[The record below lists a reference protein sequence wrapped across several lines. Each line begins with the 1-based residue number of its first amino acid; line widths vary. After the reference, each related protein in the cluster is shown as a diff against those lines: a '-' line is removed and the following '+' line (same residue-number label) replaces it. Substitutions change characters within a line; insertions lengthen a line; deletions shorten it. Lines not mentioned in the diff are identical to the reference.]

1 MMGRAFPCPL
11 KLLAPP
17 PTAIAH
23 ARRRPH
29 TALPS
34 SNSLQDDEHPGLR
47 AGGGGGRGKYDEDLY
62 LSRNGWRRL
71 SATIPLINSLP
82 MRPTVHLDLLVPIR
96 DNDGVPFTDADFDTF
111 EDYLLGTVGG
121 FTRRSDVE
129 GAWRSPEGVTMRDRS
144 RAYTLTLP
152 EERAAMQM
160 LLVSDYI
167 KSRFRQEAVFVE
179 QIPTLAAEF

>member
-1 MMGRAFPCPL
+1 MGRAFSLPL

-17 PTAIAH
+17 PVATAH

-29 TALPS
+29 PALSS
-34 SNSLQDDEHPGLR
+34 SNSLKDGEHPELR
-47 AGGGGGRGKYDEDLY
+47 AGAGGGRGKYDEDLY

-71 SATIPLINSLP
+71 SATLRITNSLP

-96 DNDGVPFTDADFDTF
+96 DNDGVLFTDADFDAF
-111 EDYLLGTVGG
+111 EDYLLDTVGG
-121 FTRRSDVE
+121 FTRRSDVD
-129 GAWRSPEGVTMRDRS
+129 GAWRSPEGVTMRDHS

-152 EERAAMQM
+152 EERAAIQM

-167 KSRFRQEAVFVE
+167 KSHFRQEAAFVE

>member
-1 MMGRAFPCPL
+1 
-11 KLLAPP
+11 
-17 PTAIAH
+17 
-23 ARRRPH
+23 
-29 TALPS
+29 
-34 SNSLQDDEHPGLR
+34 
-47 AGGGGGRGKYDEDLY
+47 
-62 LSRNGWRRL
+62 
-71 SATIPLINSLP
+71 

-96 DNDGVPFTDADFDTF
+96 DNDGVPFTAADFDTF

-121 FTRRSDVE
+121 FTRRCDVE

-167 KSRFRQEAVFVE
+167 KSRFRQEAAFVE
-179 QIPTLAAEF
+179 QIQRSRRSFDDDHP